1 MSGFIGDLIKSVKE
15 MQGDIG
21 DSLKDGAAMNWES
34 YQRMVGI
41 NIGLQ
46 KVLDLIEPVSYTHLT
61 LPTNREV

>member
-1 MSGFIGDLIKSVKE
+1 MSKFVGDLITKVKE

-21 DSLKDGAAMNWES
+21 TSLASGAAMNWES

-46 KVLDLIEPVSYTHLT
+46 
-61 LPTNREV
+61 NRSPH

>member
-1 MSGFIGDLIKSVKE
+1 VKE

-21 DSLKDGAAMNWES
+21 TSLASGAAINWES

-46 KVLDLIEPVSYTHLT
+46 NILDLIEKQL
-61 LPTNREV
+61 EEEEKE

>member
-1 MSGFIGDLIKSVKE
+1 

-21 DSLKDGAAMNWES
+21 TSLASGAAINWES

-46 KVLDLIEPVSYTHLT
+46 NILDLIEKQL
-61 LPTNREV
+61 EEEEKE

>member
-1 MSGFIGDLIKSVKE
+1 MSKFVGDLITKVKE

-21 DSLKDGAAMNWES
+21 TSLASGAAINWES

-46 KVLDLIEPVSYTHLT
+46 NILDLIEKQL
-61 LPTNREV
+61 EEEEKE

>member
-1 MSGFIGDLIKSVKE
+1 MSKFIGDLITKVKE

-21 DSLKDGAAMNWES
+21 ISLASGAAINWES

-46 KVLDLIEPVSYTHLT
+46 NILDLIEKQL
-61 LPTNREV
+61 EEEEKE